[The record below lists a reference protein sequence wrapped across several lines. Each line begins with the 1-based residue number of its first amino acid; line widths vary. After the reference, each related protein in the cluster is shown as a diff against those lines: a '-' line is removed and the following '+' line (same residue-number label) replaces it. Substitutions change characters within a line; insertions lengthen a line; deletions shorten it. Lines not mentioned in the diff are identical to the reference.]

1 MLRKQWQDYALKAKQ
16 IAKHIVTGLE
26 QNKKGV
32 RLIQIVYGLDMYA
45 TDALNLKYSKQRSKS
60 SVHTYQGGRQEISTQ
75 HADGSEG
82 LFKSNGEFQPTN
94 NPMDTEVEEY
104 MNNNLDEN
112 KQYKINTNMNKK
124 LIRLTEAD
132 LHRIVKESVN
142 RILNEIGDTAKG
154 QYMLGRLQGRQM
166 GNGNRQQAMNT
177 QNYASKQLGSRT
189 PQNFQTYDAAETA
202 NQIGYND
209 ERNPQHSQ
217 DMMTNGGSIGNYQA
231 NVRNNYLRG
240 VSKF

>member
-1 MLRKQWQDYALKAKQ
+1 MNKDDEIKNDWQY
-16 IAKHIVTGLE
+16 
-26 QNKKGV
+26 
-32 RLIQIVYGLDMYA
+32 LDMKRDTKKHVGDTAQRHYRRFPL
-45 TDALNLKYSKQRSKS
+45 DMSKHYKELEKPGAYVDYISDEILTSDNPWKNESK
-60 SVHTYQGGRQEISTQ
+60 
-75 HADGSEG
+75 
-82 LFKSNGEFQPTN
+82 
-94 NPMDTEVEEY
+94 
-104 MNNNLDEN
+104 
-112 KQYKINTNMNKK
+112 NMNKK
-124 LIRLTEAD
+124 LIRLTESD
-132 LHRIVKESVN
+132 LHKIVKESVN

-177 QNYASKQLGSRT
+177 QNYANKQLGSRT

-202 NQIGYND
+202 NQMGYND
-209 ERNPQHSQ
+209 ERNPQRSQ

>member
-1 MLRKQWQDYALKAKQ
+1 
-16 IAKHIVTGLE
+16 
-26 QNKKGV
+26 
-32 RLIQIVYGLDMYA
+32 
-45 TDALNLKYSKQRSKS
+45 
-60 SVHTYQGGRQEISTQ
+60 
-75 HADGSEG
+75 
-82 LFKSNGEFQPTN
+82 
-94 NPMDTEVEEY
+94 
-104 MNNNLDEN
+104 
-112 KQYKINTNMNKK
+112 MNKK
-124 LIRLTEAD
+124 LIRLTESD
-132 LHRIVKESVN
+132 LHKIVKESVN